1 MSLYLPELYCQ
12 ECYDLGR
19 AIMKLNNYIRSTY
32 WELCEPEQM
41 RYIYKTLRENII
53 KFSAQFVD
61 DDSAEEDLFIR
72 YTQFGFQKLTNF
84 IHKKTIQFPQKE
96 VLLELLEST
105 VSRLRDMNCW
115 LESPTGQAQDWWRVY
130 DQYQH
135 MVINTLWTNSELMNF
150 VPDNTVQNNAA

>member
-1 MSLYLPELYCQ
+1 
-12 ECYDLGR
+12 
-19 AIMKLNNYIRSTY
+19 
-32 WELCEPEQM
+32 M